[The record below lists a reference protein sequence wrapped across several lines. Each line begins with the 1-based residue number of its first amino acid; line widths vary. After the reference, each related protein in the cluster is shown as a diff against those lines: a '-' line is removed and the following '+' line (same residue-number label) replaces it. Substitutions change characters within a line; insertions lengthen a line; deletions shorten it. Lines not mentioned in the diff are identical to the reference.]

1 MRIPFANELSAR
13 LTASSRSVAGLTG
26 RRLVTA
32 ALCLVVV
39 GCSGGTTASASPSQ
53 AAPTPAPSPAQAT
66 DTQGRYQLVFEL
78 PRTDWQTTDSI
89 TGLAT
94 LSLIGSG
101 GVDFGSSGSGPIGFG
116 FDEVGGSRQMG
127 PVWTADCRYDRLESG
142 QPKTSPI
149 TKSGGFIAEDPNVDF
164 YRSFF
169 ADPLVHLP
177 AGDWTITAV
186 ANFVEGSGCSG
197 ASYTLK
203 AAVLVHVTA

>member
-1 MRIPFANELSAR
+1 MRTPLANK
-13 LTASSRSVAGLTG
+13 LTADQTVGSPSSLAGVLRPILG
-26 RRLVTA
+26 A
-32 ALCLVVV
+32 ALCLVVA
-39 GCSGGTTASASPSQ
+39 GCAAGNTPSTAPSQ
-53 AAPTPAPSPAQAT
+53 ATVTPAPTPVRAT

-89 TGLAT
+89 TGQAT
-94 LSLIGSG
+94 LSLVGSG
-101 GVDFGSSGSGPIGFG
+101 GVDFGSSGGGPIGFG
-116 FDEVGGSRQMG
+116 FAEVGGSRQMG
-127 PVWTADCRYDRLESG
+127 PAWTADCRFDRLVAG
-142 QPKTSPI
+142 QPKTSQI
-149 TKSGGFIAEDPNVDF
+149 TKSGGFIGEDPNVAF

-203 AAVLVHVTA
+203 AAILVHGTA

>member
-1 MRIPFANELSAR
+1 MRTPLAGKLSAAQ
-13 LTASSRSVAGLTG
+13 TAG
-26 RRLVTA
+26 RRSAKAAIARPILAA
-32 ALCLVVV
+32 ALCLAAI
-39 GCSGGTTASASPSQ
+39 GCSATTPTP
-53 AAPTPAPSPAQAT
+53 AAPTPAPTPAQAT
-66 DTQGRYQLVFEL
+66 NTQGSYQLVFEL
-78 PRTDWQTTDSI
+78 PKTDWRASDSI

-101 GVDFGSSGSGPIGFG
+101 GVDFGSSGGGPIGFG

-127 PVWTADCRYDRLESG
+127 PAWTADCRFDRLVAG
-142 QPKTSPI
+142 QPKTSQI
-149 TKSGGFIAEDPNVDF
+149 TKSGGFIGEDPNVDF

-186 ANFVEGSGCSG
+186 ASFVEGTACSG
-197 ASYTLK
+197 ESYTLK

>member
-1 MRIPFANELSAR
+1 MRTPLANKP
-13 LTASSRSVAGLTG
+13 TADQTAG
-26 RRLVTA
+26 RRSAKAAIARPILAA
-32 ALCLVVV
+32 ALCLAAI
-39 GCSGGTTASASPSQ
+39 GCSATTPTRAAPSQ
-53 AAPTPAPSPAQAT
+53 AAPTPAQAT
-66 DTQGRYQLVFEL
+66 DTQGHYQLVFEL
-78 PRTDWQTTDSI
+78 PKTDWRASDSI

-101 GVDFGSSGSGPIGFG
+101 SVDFGSSGSGPIGFG

-127 PVWTADCRYDRLESG
+127 PIWTADCRSGRLDAG
-142 QPKTSPI
+142 QPKTSQI
-149 TKSGGFIAEDPNVDF
+149 TKSGGFIGEDPNVAF

-186 ANFVEGSGCSG
+186 ASLVEGTACSG

-203 AAVLVHVTA
+203 VALLVHVTA

>member
-1 MRIPFANELSAR
+1 MRTPFASKLSAAQ
-13 LTASSRSVAGLTG
+13 TAG
-26 RRLVTA
+26 RRSAKAAIAWPILVA
-32 ALCLVVV
+32 ALCLVVA
-39 GCSGGTTASASPSQ
+39 GCSATTPTP
-53 AAPTPAPSPAQAT
+53 AAPTPVPTPAQAT
-66 DTQGRYQLVFEL
+66 ATQGRYQLVFEL
-78 PRTDWQTTDSI
+78 PKTDWRASDSI

-127 PVWTADCRYDRLESG
+127 PAWTADCTSRRLDAG
-142 QPKTSPI
+142 QPKTSQI
-149 TKSGGFIAEDPNVDF
+149 TKSGGFIGEDPNVDF

-186 ANFVEGSGCSG
+186 ASFVEGTLCSG

-203 AAVLVHVTA
+203 AAILVHVSA